1 MLLWTFPVSCCIIHH
16 RGLLFIKHSCFSWY
30 KMKTSIQKVLQ
41 TQTNFYHDPLVFCGL
56 SDDVLVA
63 NHSTLLWSTSYSII
77 QIWNETQS
85 RICWS
90 FCLLLE
96 RFVFFLCGFSA
107 DVFLILQFLFRMG
120 HTIGCFHLSLRDC
133 KIWSFCCSC
142 ELLSVK
148 SRSSERRK
156 LVCEISALGSFELV
170 SKLFFF
176 FFFL

>member
-1 MLLWTFPVSCCIIHH
+1 M
-16 RGLLFIKHSCFSWY
+16 
-30 KMKTSIQKVLQ
+30 
-41 TQTNFYHDPLVFCGL
+41 
-56 SDDVLVA
+56 
-63 NHSTLLWSTSYSII
+63 
-77 QIWNETQS
+77 
-85 RICWS
+85 
-90 FCLLLE
+90 
-96 RFVFFLCGFSA
+96 FFLCGFSA

-176 FFFL
+176 FFSLTVVILLLNECKGSAEVSLTHAGVSEEGGCFCSVCLCACSSCCNESDTRKVILCNTFCEIFVL